1 MNQLDPSASE
11 VGDVFEA
18 VRKACALVT
27 ATARHVRIDPERL
40 RTVAA
45 ALADAGTPPVVYD
58 TRYHHRG
65 TPESTLAFVVTLDA
79 LNFGSGWFPH
89 LCKRGSLSGYLTVA
103 SALKHRF
110 DAAGPLSAH
119 ELREIDAPKLAELL
133 GQDLSVPPVRE
144 LVQLYARALNDLGS
158 FLLARFQGSFEALI
172 EEASGSAARLVA
184 LLAAMP
190 FYRDVARYAG
200 QEVPFYKRA
209 QITASDL
216 ATAFEGQGPGSFEDV
231 DKLTAF
237 ADNLVPHVLRH
248 DGILVVEPA
257 LAEHITREALLP
269 AGSEEEVELRA
280 AAVHAVER
288 LVEEIRMRGGHTSAR
303 AMDSALWTRGQSPE
317 VKARPRHRTR
327 TVYY

>member
-1 MNQLDPSASE
+1 VSQRNPPTSNA
-11 VGDVFEA
+11 GDVFDE
-18 VRKACALVT
+18 VREACASVMN
-27 ATARHVRIDPERL
+27 AARHVTINHEHL
-40 RTVAA
+40 RAAAA
-45 ALADAGTPPVVYD
+45 ALTDAGTPPVVYD

-79 LNFGSGWFPH
+79 VNFGSGWFPH
-89 LCKRGSLSGYLTVA
+89 LCKRGSLSGYLTVSA
-103 SALKHRF
+103 ALKQRF
-110 DAAGPLSAH
+110 DATGPLSAR
-119 ELREIDAPKLAELL
+119 ELLEMDASKLADLL
-133 GQDLSVPPVRE
+133 GQDLAVPPVRE

-158 FLLARFQGSFEALI
+158 FLLARFHGSFEALV
-172 EEASGSAARLVA
+172 EEASGSAARLVG

-190 FYRDVARYAG
+190 FYRDVARYG
-200 QEVPFYKRA
+200 GREVPFYKRA

-216 ATAFEGQGPGSFEDV
+216 AAAFAGCGPGRFEDV

-237 ADNLVPHVLRH
+237 ADNLVPHVLRY

-257 LAEHITREALLP
+257 LAAHITREALLP

-280 AAVHAVER
+280 AAVHAVEC
-288 LVEEIRMRGGHTSAR
+288 LVEEIRARGGRTSAR
-303 AMDSALWTRGQSPE
+303 ALDSALWTRGQNPE